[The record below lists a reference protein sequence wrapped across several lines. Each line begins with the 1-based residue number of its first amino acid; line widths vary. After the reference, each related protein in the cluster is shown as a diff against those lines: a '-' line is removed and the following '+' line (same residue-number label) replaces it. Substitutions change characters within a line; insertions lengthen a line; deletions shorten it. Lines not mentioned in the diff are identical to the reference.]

1 MPSASHRRSCFPLA
15 FPTDFSF
22 GPSATVGFPEAA
34 FLALL
39 DVPPLVAFA
48 DSKWPLSGVLGRE
61 VSGVDVGVASVEG
74 AALLGLF
81 LPESKP
87 GMGGGGSSDSSSG
100 LVFRFSSFLVIWGVL
115 WDASAELSSSLTC

>member
-22 GPSATVGFPEAA
+22 KLSTADDFPEAA

-39 DVPPLVAFA
+39 EVPPLPTFA

-81 LPESKP
+81 LPESSP
-87 GMGGGGSSDSSSG
+87 GIGGGDSSDSWSG
-100 LVFRFSSFLVIWGVL
+100 LVFESRSSRVICGVL
-115 WDASAELSSSLTC
+115 WGASAELSSSLTC